1 MESENKNPSEI
12 KREIPEK
19 EINLELVSDIIN
31 PGLSG
36 ISKLLQQETF
46 ESQNYEEKFL
56 VPKNY
61 QSSNKKLRESFCEG
75 FFITSFPFQKGQ
87 VIEKSQSFPA
97 LCGHAECSSLPAMQP
112 QILYRY
118 PLEDTKSLELK
129 DLAATLCFP
138 TGIKVCYNN
147 EEEPKIIDDYVTP
160 IINQKGERY
169 YMVTYHFYLK
179 MENSI
184 YNNKY
189 EMHPLKDHLRRFADD
204 YLDITEKDINKKKI
218 KIEKDL
224 EKAQNLGFRDFVYIP
239 YCICLISKY
248 PYIDEIKRCLES
260 IYYLIIEKD
269 KDELINKFIM
279 HLINS
284 VPIPEIQS
292 MVQFYIPYNKEN
304 CLKIKY
310 PKLNDLK
317 IMNSSM
323 CNLLKYFPIDLII
336 SIFRLL
342 LFEKKILFIDNDYT
356 RLSNFT
362 DNFISLLYPF
372 QWMHTYIPIMSNQML
387 QYLET
392 FLPFINGINI
402 SFLPLVKELYQAD
415 DMEQNEEIFLI
426 YIQDKKFKLGTNLIG
441 KNKNNHKYF
450 EANVP
455 SLPNNLEK
463 ELKNKLKKIKDEIE
477 NFEKTH
483 HVSKNLEEFEIK
495 IRIAFIEF
503 FVQMFHD
510 IDKYLTFLDEDI
522 VFNKNLFMEKIQKYD
537 KNFYNEFTDTQLFQI
552 FTQNI
557 VKDEMNFFK
566 LMMEDYNKNNGKFT
580 YDEDDKIKDNKNFS
594 IKENYI
600 ITPDY
605 LNINDKNTQTI
616 EDKINQQYNIK
627 ENINKQI
634 TEYIQEI
641 DKDKYDYNNLNIYT
655 IPKEVKK
662 SNVNL
667 TINIKNNILANKEN
681 QKFIFNQ
688 LIKYIKRGRN
698 YEMNEKEENFLKERI
713 KDFTVKIFKSE
724 DLKIDDN
731 NIKKEIGND
740 LNTSIGREFFVN
752 LISKNTNNIILLKS
766 NCFIILGKIIYNI
779 ILLSLLNIAEN
790 DIILEQVIKL
800 LKSLKFF
807 GKEELNV
814 LSKMINEK
822 EKSTVT
828 LWDVYKQK
836 IQSYSK
842 VNQENLWKK
851 WYQINLENEKDQ
863 DNPDTKKNIILGLL
877 DIMFDLELD
886 ITFIKKTIE
895 DIMKMA
901 LKENE
906 EKQNE
911 ILKEIKKIYAEKHQ
925 KAEKK

>member
-1 MESENKNPSEI
+1 M
-12 KREIPEK
+12 
-19 EINLELVSDIIN
+19 
-31 PGLSG
+31 
-36 ISKLLQQETF
+36 
-46 ESQNYEEKFL
+46 
-56 VPKNY
+56 
-61 QSSNKKLRESFCEG
+61 
-75 FFITSFPFQKGQ
+75 
-87 VIEKSQSFPA
+87 
-97 LCGHAECSSLPAMQP
+97 
-112 QILYRY
+112 
-118 PLEDTKSLELK
+118 
-129 DLAATLCFP
+129 
-138 TGIKVCYNN
+138 
-147 EEEPKIIDDYVTP
+147 
-160 IINQKGERY
+160 
-169 YMVTYHFYLK
+169 
-179 MENSI
+179 
-184 YNNKY
+184 
-189 EMHPLKDHLRRFADD
+189 
-204 YLDITEKDINKKKI
+204 
-218 KIEKDL
+218 
-224 EKAQNLGFRDFVYIP
+224 
-239 YCICLISKY
+239 
-248 PYIDEIKRCLES
+248 
-260 IYYLIIEKD
+260 
-269 KDELINKFIM
+269 
-279 HLINS
+279 
-284 VPIPEIQS
+284 
-292 MVQFYIPYNKEN
+292 
-304 CLKIKY
+304 
-310 PKLNDLK
+310 
-317 IMNSSM
+317 
-323 CNLLKYFPIDLII
+323 
-336 SIFRLL
+336 
-342 LFEKKILFIDNDYT
+342 
-356 RLSNFT
+356 
-362 DNFISLLYPF
+362 
-372 QWMHTYIPIMSNQML
+372 
-387 QYLET
+387 
-392 FLPFINGINI
+392 
-402 SFLPLVKELYQAD
+402 
-415 DMEQNEEIFLI
+415 I
-426 YIQDKKFKLGTNLIG
+426 YIQDKKFKLGTSLIG

-463 ELKNKLKKIKDEIE
+463 ELKNKLKKIKDEID

-580 YDEDDKIKDNKNFS
+580 YDEDDKIKDNKNFT

-605 LNINDKNTQTI
+605 LNINDKNTQII
-616 EDKINQQYNIK
+616 EDKINQKYNIK

-688 LIKYIKRGRN
+688 LIKYIKRGKN
-698 YEMNEKEENFLKERI
+698 YEMNEKEQNQLKERI

-724 DLKIDDN
+724 EIKIDDN

-752 LISKNTNNIILLKS
+752 LISKNTNNIILLKN

-807 GKEELNV
+807 GKEELNE
-814 LSKMINEK
+814 LSKMINEQ

-828 LWDVYKQK
+828 LWDIYKQK
-836 IQSYSK
+836 IQAYSK

-851 WYQINLENEKDQ
+851 WYEINLANEKDK
-863 DNPDTKKNIILGLL
+863 DNPDTKKNIILYFL

-895 DIMKMA
+895 SIAKVA

-911 ILKEIKKIYAEKHQ
+911 IFEKVKKTYAEKNQ
-925 KAEKK
+925 KSKIK

>member
-1 MESENKNPSEI
+1 MESENKNPSVI
-12 KREIPEK
+12 KKEIPEK

-61 QSSNKKLRESFCEG
+61 QSFNKKHRETFCEG

-204 YLDITEKDINKKKI
+204 YLDITEKDINKKKN

-336 SIFRLL
+336 FIFRLL

-372 QWMHTYIPIMSNQML
+372 QWIHTYIPIMSNQML

-426 YIQDKKFKLGTNLIG
+426 YIQDKKFKLGTSLIG

-522 VFNKNLFMEKIQKYD
+522 VFNKNLFMEGVQKYD

-605 LNINDKNTQTI
+605 LNINDKNTQI
-616 EDKINQQYNIK
+616 IKDKINQQYNIK
-627 ENINKQI
+627 ENIKKQV

-655 IPKEVKK
+655 IPMEVKK

-667 TINIKNNILANKEN
+667 TINIKNNIMAIINISIYII
-681 QKFIFNQ
+681 QPPHSHYSIF
-688 LIKYIKRGRN
+688 LLLLRN
-698 YEMNEKEENFLKERI
+698 NY
-713 KDFTVKIFKSE
+713 
-724 DLKIDDN
+724 
-731 NIKKEIGND
+731 
-740 LNTSIGREFFVN
+740 
-752 LISKNTNNIILLKS
+752 LL
-766 NCFIILGKIIYNI
+766 
-779 ILLSLLNIAEN
+779 LLHY
-790 DIILEQVIKL
+790 
-800 LKSLKFF
+800 
-807 GKEELNV
+807 V
-814 LSKMINEK
+814 L
-822 EKSTVT
+822 
-828 LWDVYKQK
+828 
-836 IQSYSK
+836 
-842 VNQENLWKK
+842 
-851 WYQINLENEKDQ
+851 
-863 DNPDTKKNIILGLL
+863 
-877 DIMFDLELD
+877 
-886 ITFIKKTIE
+886 
-895 DIMKMA
+895 
-901 LKENE
+901 
-906 EKQNE
+906 
-911 ILKEIKKIYAEKHQ
+911 IYA
-925 KAEKK
+925 